1 MGADTDGDGLVY
13 DRNVEGQSSGL
24 ESSETVDGGSKDE

>member
-13 DRNVEGQSSGL
+13 DRNIEGQSSGL
-24 ESSETVDGGSKDE
+24 ESSDNGGEENE

>member
-13 DRNVEGQSSGL
+13 DRNDQGQNSGM
-24 ESSETVDGGSKDE
+24 ESDSADGGEENE